1 MHTHVII
8 NHDVGL
14 VLVVKTEQEEVDTSD
29 IIDQLI
35 VEELSN
41 ATAGIQET

>member
-14 VLVVKTEQEEVDTSD
+14 VLVVETEQEEVDTND

-41 ATAGIQET
+41 AAAGIQKT

>member
-1 MHTHVII
+1 MHTHIII

-14 VLVVKTEQEEVDTSD
+14 VLVVESTEQEIETSD

-35 VEELSN
+35 VNELSN
-41 ATAGIQET
+41 ATAGIQKT

>member
-1 MHTHVII
+1 MHTHIII

-14 VLVVKTEQEEVDTSD
+14 VLVVKAEKDIEATDILEE
-29 IIDQLI
+29 LI
-35 VEELSN
+35 VNELSN

>member
-14 VLVVKTEQEEVDTSD
+14 VLVVETEQEEVDAND

-41 ATAGIQET
+41 ATTGIQKT